1 MTTGMEVWTRAME
14 LLGYTAADGT
24 VDPRQSAE
32 QLRRGL
38 AVINQEFADLWPLEH
53 EGAPAPLQTLEEPIP
68 LCANTIGDVRPYGA
82 AMFLAAAEGDAAA
95 QALYAGL
102 YGGKR
107 QAARHPDRRRL
118 DRQPSPLL

>member
-24 VDPRQSAE
+24 VDPQQSAE

-38 AVINQEFADLWPLEH
+38 AVINQVFADLWMLEH
-53 EGAPAPLQTLEEPIP
+53 EGSPAPLQTLEEPVP
-68 LCANTIGDVRPYGA
+68 LSAQTLDDVMPYGA

-102 YGGKR
+102 YSGKR
-107 QAARHPDRRRL
+107 RAAGHPDRRRL